1 MKIYIYAKIRLLFLL
16 CIFSMIGFSTAKN
29 SGSVFLPTL
38 LATYENVKATVP
50 VSRGVA
56 LNSI

>member
-1 MKIYIYAKIRLLFLL
+1 
-16 CIFSMIGFSTAKN
+16 MIGFSTAKN